1 MMTTRNSLA
10 RITAIAAAGIV
21 GTSLSVTA
29 GHTQEVR
36 FIPETAALGYAV
48 RAYEAIWQAHGDAI
62 VAALEAR
69 TCVRFSEAN
78 VSAVVADATSHSGG
92 PDHPMQLRASYTTDV
107 KQSTLVHEL
116 GHRHLWQLEERLDD
130 VDGHMTLYLIL
141 DRVWADV
148 WGEPFAEAQ
157 VRHESGW
164 RSRYDYAEAW
174 SWARSLGDD
183 ERARLWR
190 ELLAL
195 NGLESDC
202 HPTAQ

>member
-1 MMTTRNSLA
+1 VRTGVWRP
-10 RITAIAAAGIV
+10 IATGMA
-21 GTSLSVTA
+21 LSVTA
-29 GHTQEVR
+29 GHAQDVR

-48 RAYEAIWQAHGDAI
+48 RAYEAIWQEHGGTI

-69 TCVRFSEAN
+69 TCLRFSEPSVLAI
-78 VSAVVADATSHSGG
+78 VADRTSHSGG
-92 PDHPMQLRASYTTDV
+92 PDHPMQLRASYSAEV

-116 GHRHLWQLEERLDD
+116 GHRHLWRLEERLDD

-141 DRVWADV
+141 DLVWADV

-157 VRHESGW
+157 VMHESGW
-164 RSRYDYAEAW
+164 RSEYDYAEAW
-174 SWARSLGDD
+174 SWARSLGVE
-183 ERARLWR
+183 ERARLWH

-202 HPTAQ
+202 DPTTQ